1 MNNGT
6 CLRQGY
12 MRLLVVCFLA
22 SLPSRCCCTRFGCA
36 CALVCQGLT
45 INWAWGPRKGGSISQ
60 CHGLAG
66 QAIAEAARVAAP
78 PGPTTRRHRVGEDCG
93 WRVSV
98 LDITRSVAGRCG
110 RAGSRPRA
118 PNLPWPGVKHTL
130 AQEKTKRTTRGK
142 GGSPEC
148 PWA

>member
-12 MRLLVVCFLA
+12 MRLLVVFWGVA
-22 SLPSRCCCTRFGCA
+22 SFETLLHTLWLCMCSCLLEA
-36 CALVCQGLT
+36 HSQVGL
-45 INWAWGPRKGGSISQ
+45 GSSKGGLN
-60 CHGLAG
+60 LAMPQPG
-66 QAIAEAARVAAP
+66 GPSDSEGRSGGRA

-118 PNLPWPGVKHTL
+118 PNLPWPSVRHTL
-130 AQEKTKRTTRGK
+130 AQEKTKRTIRGK